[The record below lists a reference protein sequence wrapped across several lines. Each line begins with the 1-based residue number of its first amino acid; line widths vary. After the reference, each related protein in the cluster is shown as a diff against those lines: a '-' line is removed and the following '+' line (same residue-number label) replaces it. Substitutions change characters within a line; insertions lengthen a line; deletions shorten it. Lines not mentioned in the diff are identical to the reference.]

1 MPVVPDEERKKIVK
15 MLKAVLEKG
24 RDYQEQYG
32 KGWLK
37 PVHLFGAVCNE
48 AHRQCFAAT
57 VLLLLGKEEQLQEAL
72 VAAAPAAVGGRVSGV
87 QSAAQVA
94 APQGWV
100 QEELIRRLREELPT
114 LPALMRKWGL
124 GHKREWLF
132 LASTPPQA
140 EGFAFTQAECPEL
153 YAAYISMLFV
163 GLSDNNPV
171 VRSPPPSSTPIC
183 HVSSCV

>member
-1 MPVVPDEERKKIVK
+1 VPVVPEEERKKIVK

-48 AHRQCFAAT
+48 AHRQCVAAT

-72 VAAAPAAVGGRVSGV
+72 AAAAPAAVGGRVSAW
-87 QSAAQVA
+87 QSAAQIA

-114 LPALMRKWGL
+114 LPALMRK
-124 GHKREWLF
+124 
-132 LASTPPQA
+132 
-140 EGFAFTQAECPEL
+140 
-153 YAAYISMLFV
+153 
-163 GLSDNNPV
+163 
-171 VRSPPPSSTPIC
+171 
-183 HVSSCV
+183 